1 MASSNVVIAGTTY
14 PSVPAV
20 TLAKSGGGTSTF
32 TDVSDTTAV
41 ADIVKSGYYF
51 YTANGTKTA
60 GTMPL
65 ANGVS
70 F

>member
-20 TLAKSGGGTSTF
+20 TLVKSGGGTATF

-41 ADIVKSGYYF
+41 QGSVLAGSYF
-51 YTANGTKTA
+51 YTAAGQRVQGTIATYD
-60 GTMPL
+60 GT
-65 ANGVS
+65 VV
-70 F
+70 